1 MPVAG
6 RRGALVVVDVPERAG
21 VRRRAVVDVPEG
33 ASVRGRTV
41 LRVWERV

>member
-21 VRRRAVVDVPEG
+21 VRRRAVVEGPEG
-33 ASVRGRTV
+33 ACVWGRTV
-41 LRVWERV
+41 LGVWVRV